1 MKTITKSTVSKFLKQ
16 TGHYIDHET
25 KTLYVSKE
33 FARKAKQ
40 YGTNECAMMD
50 DLMNLCYSVE
60 VFAPKREPRLTY
72 AMMEVFISKMPN
84 AEERFETYRR
94 VRLESVIMNNR
105 YKHVLDWFK
114 NEFPYYKELTVRD
127 EKGNLVWDAVKQYE
141 QAKLEEQIRKTG
153 GNIVSLPAAAQSA

>member
-1 MKTITKSTVSKFLKQ
+1 MKTTKAIVSKVLKQ
-16 TGHYIDHET
+16 TGHYIDHAT

-72 AMMEVFISKMPN
+72 VMMEVFISKMPN
-84 AEERFETYRR
+84 AEERFEAYRR
-94 VRLESVIMNNR
+94 VRLESAVVKNR
-105 YKHVLDWFK
+105 YKHVLDWFSR
-114 NEFPYYKELTVRD
+114 EFPYYKKLTVRD
-127 EKGNLVWDAVKQYE
+127 EKGNLVWDAVKQYQ
-141 QAKLEEQIRKTG
+141 QAKLEEEGRKATN
-153 GNIVSLPAAAQSA
+153 NIVSLSAAEQSA